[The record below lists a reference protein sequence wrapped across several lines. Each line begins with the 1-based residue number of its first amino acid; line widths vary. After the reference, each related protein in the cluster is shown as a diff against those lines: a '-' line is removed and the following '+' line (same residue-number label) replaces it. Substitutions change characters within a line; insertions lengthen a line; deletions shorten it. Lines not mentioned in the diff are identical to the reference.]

1 MTKQDWLHTAE
12 TLLISRLIDIIEEQ
26 ELAPKGLV
34 LYQFSARGHELAQ
47 IIMAQYLNN
56 PHDAATVYY
65 RSRPFVLAA
74 GMTIEEA
81 FAGPLANSG
90 SLNGGRDI
98 GVVHNLPLEKVLQY
112 YLQVV
117 MLALNIHLQ
126 LVGPK
131 LQYIDLAF

>member
-12 TLLISRLIDIIEEQ
+12 TLLISRLIDTIEEQ
-26 ELAPKGLV
+26 ELAPKGQV
-34 LYQFSARGHELAQ
+34 LYQFSSRGHELAQ

-65 RSRPFVLAA
+65 RSRPFV
-74 GMTIEEA
+74 
-81 FAGPLANSG
+81 FC
-90 SLNGGRDI
+90 
-98 GVVHNLPLEKVLQY
+98 PLEKVLQF

-131 LQYIDLAF
+131 LQYIDLVF